1 MRTAIGVW
9 SMNDQEFVKSIGEE
23 ILRTCPDYCKTIF
36 NRDGAFYLE
45 LEPFTLKYLHL
56 MMKEH
61 TLSLDGSIIGAA
73 VFQPLARITVYDG
86 GEMKYIFPPDNTVIV
101 DAGLCHTKNS
111 YGSGKGRYRFT
122 LMHEVSHQ
130 LLARL
135 GFAHPEPVMYRT
147 IHEPTLPDERLA
159 DQLAAYLLMPDS
171 TLLSMMRMRDY
182 KPYICY
188 ENVMPVHETKEIHQ
202 MANILQ
208 VSYTALQKRLHSAGL
223 LEYRPIY
230 EYNDPHRGYFDPIGR
245 RMPFEK

>member
-1 MRTAIGVW
+1 MT
-9 SMNDQEFVKSIGEE
+9 DQEFVKSIGED
-23 ILRTCPDYCKTIF
+23 ILLTCPDYCKTIF
-36 NRDGAFYLE
+36 NRDGAFYLDAE
-45 LEPFTLKYLHL
+45 QFALRYLKLYMSEYL
-56 MMKEH
+56 
-61 TLSLDGSIIGAA
+61 LSLDGSIIGAA
-73 VFQPLARITVYDG
+73 IFEDQARVTIYGKDKPRNIYP
-86 GEMKYIFPPDNTVIV
+86 MANTIIL
-101 DAGLCHTKNS
+101 DTELCQTRSSH
-111 YGSGKGRYRFT
+111 GSGKGRYRFT

-171 TLLSMMRMRDY
+171 TLLSMMR
-182 KPYICY
+182 
-188 ENVMPVHETKEIHQ
+188 TEIHQ
-202 MANILQ
+202 MADILQ

>member
-1 MRTAIGVW
+1 
-9 SMNDQEFVKSIGEE
+9 MNDQEFVKSIGED
-23 ILRTCPDYCKTIF
+23 ILRACPDYCKTIF
-36 NRDGAFYLE
+36 CRDGAFYLDV
-45 LEPFTLKYLHL
+45 EPFALRYLQL

-61 TLSLDGSIIGAA
+61 ALSLDGSIIGAA
-73 VFQPLARITVYDG
+73 VFQPLARVTVYDT
-86 GEMKYIFPPDNTVIV
+86 GEPTYIFPPNNTVIV
-101 DAGLCHTKNS
+101 DAALWRTRES
-111 YGSGKGRYRFT
+111 YGSGRGRYRFT

-171 TLLSMMRMRDY
+171 TLLSMMRLRDY

-188 ENVMPVHETKEIHQ
+188 ENVLPVHEIREIQQ
-202 MANILQ
+202 MANVLQ
-208 VSYTALQKRLHSAGL
+208 VSYTALQRRLHSAGL

-230 EYNDPHRGYFDPIGR
+230 EYKDPHCGGSFDPIGR
-245 RMPFEK
+245 RMPFEKRNS

>member
-1 MRTAIGVW
+1 
-9 SMNDQEFVKSIGEE
+9 MNDQEFVKSIGED

-45 LEPFTLKYLHL
+45 VEAFALRYLHL
-56 MMKEH
+56 FLKYHM
-61 TLSLDGSIIGAA
+61 LSLDGSVIGAA
-73 VFQPLARITVYDG
+73 VFQPQARITIYDT
-86 GEMKYIFPPDNTVIV
+86 GEPKYIFPPQNTVIV
-101 DAGLCHTKNS
+101 DTKLWLAKDS
-111 YGSGKGRYRFT
+111 FGSGKGRYRFT
-122 LMHEVSHQ
+122 MMHEISHQ

-182 KPYICY
+182 KPYVCY
-188 ENVMPVHETKEIHQ
+188 ENVMPVHETKEIQQ

-230 EYNDPHRGYFDPIGR
+230 EYKDPHRGGTFDPIGR
-245 RMPFEK
+245 RMPFER